1 MSCGG
6 GDALSTTCEATGL
19 TGGTEYNFEVLATS
33 AARES
38 DRSAALTQ
46 STSPAAVGAIT
57 FSDMK
62 MESMVLTWSAPAGG
76 APTGYIVYRDD
87 GDGATPSIVA
97 YDGTG
102 ATATTA
108 TISDLTGGTAY
119 SYVVES
125 LSGAGVGDVSAVATQ
140 STSPATP
147 LDLSSTLQTSTS
159 ISLSWS
165 ASVVQTNGEAVT
177 NYRVY
182 QNDGAGGSLPST
194 ATWESTDGTATSTA
208 MTVDPG
214 TLYAFAVSAVSAAG
228 EGELSSELSQ
238 SSAPG
243 APAAPTSTHQTS
255 TSISLSWT
263 APSSD
268 SASGDDATRYR
279 VYDSSSAVLYDGE
292 QTAFEHDGL
301 TGGTS
306 YSYTVSAL
314 SGSGEGDASAS
325 AALYTSPGVA
335 TGLAASD
342 QTTHSIKLDWTAP
355 SVASETP
362 VLGYKVYERV
372 IHELSDVADAA
383 GIPDSALQTMLSGST
398 DKVVVDSVVYD
409 GRSDSTASTT
419 LSGLS
424 GGVEYAYVVA
434 TMSSAGEGDRSTAL
448 SASTSPPAPVSY
460 THLTLPTS
468 DLV

>member
-1 MSCGG
+1 MCIRDSETPVLGYKVYERVIHELSDVADAAGIPDSALQTMLSGSTDKVVLDSVVYDGRSDSTASTTLSGLSGGVEYAYVVATLSSAGEGDRSTALSASTSPPAPTDLSSVSQTTSSISLSWSAPVVTSGAAVPGYTVYIDDGASGAIDSVVSCGG
-6 GDALSTTCEATGL
+6 VDALSTTCEATGL

-57 FSDMK
+57 FSDVK
-62 MESMVLTWSAPAGG
+62 MESMVLTWSAPSGG

-119 SYVVES
+119 SYIVES
-125 LSGAGVGDVSAVATQ
+125 LSGSGVGDVSAVATQ

-165 ASVVQTNGEAVT
+165 ASVVQSGGEAVT
-177 NYRVY
+177 GYKVY
-182 QNDGAGGSLPST
+182 NGDGSVAHTGDGATTT
-194 ATWESTDGTATSTA
+194 ASISGLTE
-208 MTVDPG
+208 G
-214 TLYAFAVSAVSAAG
+214 TLYTYAVSAESAAG
-228 EGELSSELSQ
+228 EGEKSPVLSQ

-243 APAAPTSTHQTS
+243 APAAPTSTLQTA

-292 QTAFEHDGL
+292 DAEYTHDGL
-301 TGGTS
+301 AGGTS
-306 YSYTVSAL
+306 YSL
-314 SGSGEGDASAS
+314 S
-325 AALYTSPGVA
+325 L
-335 TGLAASD
+335 
-342 QTTHSIKLDWTAP
+342 
-355 SVASETP
+355 
-362 VLGYKVYERV
+362 
-372 IHELSDVADAA
+372 IH
-383 GIPDSALQTMLSGST
+383 I
-398 DKVVVDSVVYD
+398 
-409 GRSDSTASTT
+409 
-419 LSGLS
+419 
-424 GGVEYAYVVA
+424 
-434 TMSSAGEGDRSTAL
+434 
-448 SASTSPPAPVSY
+448 
-460 THLTLPTS
+460 
-468 DLV
+468 